1 MLDKLPPMQIGSR
14 GELLEWNG
22 EFEEGEPGHRHL
34 SHLFGLFPGEQITR
48 DRTPDLFRAATKS
61 LELRMA
67 AAGGHNMMMIGPP
80 GAGKSMLAARLPGIL
95 PPLTPEE
102 ALETSLIHSLAGL
115 IEEGRVSML
124 RPYRAPHHSAS
135 MAALTGRGLRVKPG
149 EVSLAH
155 LGVLFL
161 DELPEFHGI
170 MEQTHQI

>member
-1 MLDKLPPMQIGSR
+1 LALVNHLNGRQPLPAPQ
-14 GELLEWNG
+14 
-22 EFEEGEPGHRHL
+22 
-34 SHLFGLFPGEQITR
+34 PGEASR
-48 DRTPDLFRAATKS
+48 DTKAPDLLDVKGQESARRA
-61 LELRMA
+61 LEVT

-95 PPLTPEE
+95 PPLSAEE

-135 MAALTGRGLRVKPG
+135 MPAIVGGGKQALPG

-155 LGVLFL
+155 NGVLFL
-161 DELPEFHGI
+161 DELPEFSRPVLESLRQPLETG
-170 MEQTHQI
+170 ETVVPVTPAVSN